1 MKGLMIL
8 GAVVAIAA
16 IGVAIWL
23 FIEVLSVFGFWHL
36 LAAAGITAVTL
47 IIAAMIGSKAKSRKE
62 QSGSI
67 IYNPAEWP
75 MYLTM
80 ILAFSGSA
88 YLYWILGQREAE
100 GAITGSEH
108 TFGLAYLVIT
118 GILPGAN
125 AIRSGFKNRN
135 DFVEISSESVSYNDN
150 GKSESFPLRNIA
162 SVEGTLDIT
171 LTMKDGSTSNIPT
184 SDMNFVVSDVADVVA
199 DINARIS

>member
-1 MKGLMIL
+1 MKALMIIGGIIAL
-8 GAVVAIAA
+8 AA
-16 IGVAIWL
+16 IGATIWL
-23 FIEVLSVFGFWHL
+23 FIEVWSVFGMWHL
-36 LAAAGITAVTL
+36 LAAGGITVASL
-47 IIAAMIGSKAKSRKE
+47 IIAGIIGSKAKSRKE

-100 GAITGSEH
+100 GTITGSEH
-108 TFGLAYLVIT
+108 TFGLAYLVLT

-135 DFVEISSESVSYNDN
+135 DFVEISAEAVSYNDN
-150 GKSESFPLRNIA
+150 GKTETFPLRNIA
-162 SVEGTLDIT
+162 SVEGALDIT
-171 LTMKDGSTSNIPT
+171 LTMKDGSTSSIPT
-184 SDMNFVVSDVADVVA
+184 SDMNFVMSDVADVVA
-199 DINARIS
+199 DINTRIS